1 MKRFCLCT
9 IFAFLFAAP
18 ALAQTI
24 TAMGGYCDTV
34 SDPGQAFVLDQLGQS
49 GLPTSDQCTYGPGS
63 PNVSVLLGAL
73 VKQSG
78 TLENLYVKQ
87 FTLNGADMGGTV
99 VIWDNPKT
107 GGIPVNTGLTCNLA
121 YAASGIYTCHNTS
134 STYSVVAGDRLIAVV
149 TPPAGE
155 SISPVTATIN
165 IATTTTATTPTLGYC
180 GSVSYSTP
188 FVLNGLGQ
196 MSTTNCTYGPGS
208 PVQAWMGQVITKT
221 GTLKNLYVKQQQLNS
236 APFGGTVNVW
246 VNPRAGTSAVETS
259 IACTLGSSGSLY
271 TCNNTSASYSVSAGD
286 QVIVIVTPPG
296 GETVSPVTAT
306 VDVQ

>member
-1 MKRFCLCT
+1 
-9 IFAFLFAAP
+9 
-18 ALAQTI
+18 
-24 TAMGGYCDTV
+24 
-34 SDPGQAFVLDQLGQS
+34 
-49 GLPTSDQCTYGPGS
+49 
-63 PNVSVLLGAL
+63 
-73 VKQSG
+73 
-78 TLENLYVKQ
+78 
-87 FTLNGADMGGTV
+87 MGGTV

-107 GGIPVNTGLTCNLA
+107 ARMQRGIPVNTGLTCNLA

-149 TPPAGE
+149 TPPSGE

-188 FVLNGLGQ
+188 FVLNGLGK
-196 MSTTNCTYGPGS
+196 CLRRLHHYGPGN

-271 TCNNTSASYSVSAGD
+271 TCNNTSASYSVSAGNK
-286 QVIVIVTPPG
+286 VIVIVTPPG
-296 GETVSPVTAT
+296 GETVQFLLLQQLMCSRLLAPWTHRRASLLFCKE
-306 VDVQ
+306 

>member
-1 MKRFCLCT
+1 M
-9 IFAFLFAAP
+9 
-18 ALAQTI
+18 
-24 TAMGGYCDTV
+24 
-34 SDPGQAFVLDQLGQS
+34 LDQLGQS